1 MNSIQL
7 EYFLSIAQNGSFTA
21 AARKLYISQPALSKQ
36 IRLLEEELGTFLF
49 LRLPHG
55 IVLTP
60 EGKKLK
66 EEAQVILERLK
77 NIPVSLNTLHKT
89 VSGELNIVCGNYLS
103 RKILPDLLKR
113 LLARYPSIAPRIR
126 EAPAREQISDL
137 INGRADI
144 GIGNI
149 YRMGQNLAYH
159 PMFKSELVLIR
170 SLSSDLANK
179 KKITKEELASKKFIS
194 YPQGSTLYE
203 AISNL
208 MKPYPLNVFMESHSS
223 STIIELV
230 RENFGVAF
238 VPDYMIEPEKRSG
251 IIVGGFRS
259 GFELTISYHYYPGR
273 PLSPQARAFIEVIN
287 EKFGLPGESL

>member
-21 AARKLYISQPALSKQ
+21 AAKKLYISQPALSKQ
-36 IRLLEEELGTFLF
+36 IHLLEEELGTFLF
-49 LRLPHG
+49 LRLPRG
-55 IVLTP
+55 IALTP
-60 EGKKLK
+60 DGKKLQ

-89 VSGELNIVCGNYLS
+89 VSGELNIVCGSYLS

-113 LLARYPSIAPRIR
+113 LLARYPGISPRIR
-126 EAPAREQISDL
+126 ETPASEQIGDL
-137 INGRADI
+137 INGQADI

-149 YRMGQNLAYH
+149 YRMGKNLAYH
-159 PMFKSELVLIR
+159 PMFKSKLVLIR

-179 KKITKEELASKKFIS
+179 KKVTKEDIAARRFIS

-208 MKPYPLNVFMESHSS
+208 MKPHQLNVFMESHSS

-230 RENFGVAF
+230 RENFGIAF
-238 VPDYMIEPEKRSG
+238 VPDYMIEPDKRPG
-251 IIVGGFRS
+251 MIVGGFHS
-259 GFELTISYHYYPGR
+259 GFELTISYHYYPDR
-273 PLSPQARAFIEVIN
+273 PLSPQTRAFIEVIN
-287 EKFGLPGESL
+287 EKYGLQGE